1 MNTPLSDI
9 LGSQAAASVLLYL
22 YHYNEG
28 YGRGIAGDLD
38 LSLIAVQ
45 KQLEKY
51 EKNRILVS
59 QHVGRTILYKWNEKS
74 RLSKRLKDLVAIVY
88 DGFSLEE
95 RAGIFK
101 VRRRPRSKDKPVL

>member
-9 LGSQAAASVLLYL
+9 LGSQTAASVLLYL

-38 LSLIAVQ
+38 LNLLTVQ
-45 KQLEKY
+45 KQLEKF

-59 QHVGRTILYKWNEKS
+59 QRVGRTILYKWNEKS
-74 RLSKRLKDLVAIVY
+74 GLSKRLKDLVAAVY
-88 DGFSLEE
+88 GGFPLEE
-95 RAGIFK
+95 RAELFK
-101 VRRRPRSKDKPVL
+101 VRRRPRSKDKPVR